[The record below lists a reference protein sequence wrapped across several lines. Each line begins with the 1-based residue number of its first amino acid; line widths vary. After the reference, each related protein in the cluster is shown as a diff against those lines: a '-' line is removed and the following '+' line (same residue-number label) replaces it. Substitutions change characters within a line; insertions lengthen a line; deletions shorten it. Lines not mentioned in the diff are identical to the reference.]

1 MPASTSSRSLPIHA
15 GALILLGLSLL
26 PAWCLPLGAQSRNR
40 GPLVLEL
47 PASTRALA
55 LGNTFVLG
63 YRDSDAIFYQPGLLN
78 QSSGFSGSLQRY
90 GSASTLISFSAGGS
104 WLSGGVALGV
114 QHLSY
119 GANTFGTLL
128 EGGAPFLSPDVGS
141 LRTNG
146 NTGVSELVLS
156 AGYGRTFKGLQVG
169 IAGKLVEQRFGP
181 NKSATGAV
189 DIGVSTSPGPV
200 ALGLALQNLGS
211 DMKFFDEDVPLPLG
225 VGVGVSTQR
234 APVGPLDLAASGGL
248 SYRVDGELIPSAG
261 LEVAYWP
268 VTGRTF
274 MGRLGFRHLPEEQS
288 AWPVTVGAAFMGDD
302 IILEYA
308 YEGFDS
314 GSGSHRFGLGW
325 R

>member
-1 MPASTSSRSLPIHA
+1 MAASTTRPISPNHWVRLLP
-15 GALILLGLSLL
+15 GLLILL
-26 PAWCLPLGAQSRNR
+26 AWCIPLEAQSRDR
-40 GPLVLEL
+40 GPIVLEL

-55 LGNTFVLG
+55 LGNSFALG
-63 YRDSDAIFYQPGLLN
+63 FRDSDAVFYQPGLLN
-78 QSSGFSGSLQRY
+78 QASGFSGSIQRY
-90 GSASTLISFSAGGS
+90 GSASTLISLSAGGT
-104 WLSGGVALGV
+104 WLDGGVALGV

-119 GANTFGTLL
+119 GAATEGTLG
-128 EGGAPFLSPDVGS
+128 GGAPYLSADVGS

-146 NTGVSELVLS
+146 STGVSELVVS

-169 IAGKLVEQRFGP
+169 IVGKLTEQRFGP

-189 DIGVSTSPGPV
+189 DLGISTSQGPV
-200 ALGLALQNLGS
+200 TLGVAVQNLGPDLS
-211 DMKFFDEDVPLPLG
+211 FFDEEVPLPLG
-225 VGVGVSTQR
+225 LGLGISTER
-234 APVGPLDLAASGGL
+234 APVGPLDVGASGAL
-248 SYRVDGELIPSAG
+248 NYRIDGDLVPSAG

-274 MGRLGFRHLPEEQS
+274 IGRIGFRHLPKEQS
-288 AWPVTVGAAFMGDD
+288 AWPVTFGGAFMGDD

-314 GSGSHRFGLGW
+314 GSGAHRFSVGW

>member
-1 MPASTSSRSLPIHA
+1 
-15 GALILLGLSLL
+15 
-26 PAWCLPLGAQSRNR
+26 
-40 GPLVLEL
+40 VLEL

-55 LGNTFVLG
+55 LGNTFALG
-63 YRDSDAIFYQPGLLN
+63 YRDSDAVFYQPGLLN
-78 QSSGFSGSLQRY
+78 RASGFSGSMQRY
-90 GSASTLISFSAGGS
+90 GSSSTLISFSAGGS

-119 GANTFGTLL
+119 GADTSGPLAG
-128 EGGAPFLSPDVGS
+128 GGAPFLSSDVGS

-146 NTGVSELVLS
+146 DTGVSELVVS
-156 AGYGRTFKGLQVG
+156 AGYGRTLKGLQVG
-169 IAGKLVEQRFGP
+169 VVGKLVEQRFGP
-181 NKSATGAV
+181 QKSSTGAV
-189 DIGVSTSPGPV
+189 DFGVSASPGPITVGLAVQNLGPDMTFFGDEVPLPQAVGFGVSTEP
-200 ALGLALQNLGS
+200 
-211 DMKFFDEDVPLPLG
+211 
-225 VGVGVSTQR
+225 

-274 MGRLGFRHLPEEQS
+274 VGRIGFRHLPADQS
-288 AWPVTVGAAFMGDD
+288 ACPITFGGAFFGDD

-308 YEGFDS
+308 YEAFES
-314 GSGSHRFGLGW
+314 GSGSHRFGMGW